1 MASLPNLLSTLLTVE
16 RTKKLSS
23 VRNSACSPSVT
34 VGQVYRFRHRAMP
47 GKQRL
52 KFIHSLRIYAQPHP
66 VNMISKSVLSLY
78 LATPAAVAA
87 LFVLVST
94 DHDDDSSMGKP
105 PAPNWPTLRCHKW
118 MRTIQSAPRAPLR
131 KRERSDARAH
141 PSLSSSIVPLILVRF
156 PLYDVLRLGAR
167 RAKSW
172 YLMIHTLIC
181 LYLFTL

>member
-1 MASLPNLLSTLLTVE
+1 MAEEEERRRQRRERKVLLTAVFCSDIFLNPFPHLIPLSLSLPRKRMPNANSANSGRRKME

-23 VRNSACSPSVT
+23 VRDAACSPFVKLIVSGPVQT
-34 VGQVYRFRHRAMP
+34 HRVGDIATQVYSFHAH
-47 GKQRL
+47 
-52 KFIHSLRIYAQPHP
+52 FDTLRYP
-66 VNMISKSVLSLY
+66 VSTIRKSVLSLY

-131 KRERSDARAH
+131 KRES
-141 PSLSSSIVPLILVRF
+141 
-156 PLYDVLRLGAR
+156 
-167 RAKSW
+167 
-172 YLMIHTLIC
+172 
-181 LYLFTL
+181 

>member
-1 MASLPNLLSTLLTVE
+1 MAEEERRRQRRERKVLLTAVFCSDIFLNPFPHLISLSLSFPRKRMPNANSANSGRRKME

-34 VGQVYRFRHRAMP
+34 VGQVHRFRHRTMP

-131 KRERSDARAH
+131 KRERAKA
-141 PSLSSSIVPLILVRF
+141 LV
-156 PLYDVLRLGAR
+156 
-167 RAKSW
+167 
-172 YLMIHTLIC
+172 
-181 LYLFTL
+181 